1 MFRRILIW
9 FLGILLFSFAGFIL
23 TNVLRSHG
31 APNNDLFRE
40 LNRYQVRQLV
50 TAYQT
55 GGTQGLRGAL
65 DAINQEFHAHH
76 YLLNNQ
82 GIDLATGEDR
92 SALIREAAAI
102 KHFPL
107 PPKRFL
113 LKIPS
118 ADGHYLLMID
128 GGYAPGPLANLAVYL
143 WIVIAIVLLCY
154 VLAWTMAQPI
164 RRLRDAVVRFG
175 TGDLTSRTH
184 AKQRDE
190 LGDLARSFD
199 EMADRITTLL
209 TAERRLLQ
217 DISHELR
224 SPLARLRFA
233 LALVPNSPDPA
244 AAIARANKE
253 VDRLATLIGELLQV
267 TRAEGD
273 PQSRNVS
280 AVGLDAFLS
289 DLVES
294 CRIEAEARGCKLNL
308 TVQDGLVW
316 SGDRELLHRA
326 VENVIRNAISY
337 SPSNASIDVELA
349 QVDSEIVI
357 RVRDYGPGVPE
368 TELDKIF
375 RPFYR
380 VDEHRA
386 RNHGGVGLGLAIAKR
401 AVAVH
406 HGDIRARNASPGLAL
421 EIRLPA
427 PSTIMKPETDGN
439 RHRTIDSSHVRT

>member
-9 FLGILLFSFAGFIL
+9 FLGILLFSFAGFVL
-23 TNVLRSHG
+23 TNVWTSHR
-31 APNNDLFRE
+31 APGEDLFRR
-40 LNRYQVRQLV
+40 LTRYQVRQMV
-50 TAYQT
+50 TAYES
-55 GGTQGLRGAL
+55 GGAPALQIALRVM
-65 DAINQEFHAHH
+65 NQEFGAHH
-76 YLLNNQ
+76 YLLNSR
-82 GIDLATGEDR
+82 GIDLASGEDR
-92 SALIREAAAI
+92 SALEREARQG
-102 KHFPL
+102 KRSPL
-107 PPKRFL
+107 PPRRL
-113 LKIPS
+113 LLRVPS
-118 ADGHYLLMID
+118 SDGRYVFVID

-143 WIVIAIVLLCY
+143 WIVVAIVLLCY
-154 VLAWTMAQPI
+154 VLAWRMAQPI

-175 TGDLTSRTH
+175 AGDLTSRTY

-224 SPLARLRFA
+224 SPLARLRFG

-244 AAIARANKE
+244 AAMARANKE
-253 VDRLATLIGELLQV
+253 VARLATLIGELLQV

-273 PQSRNVS
+273 PQSRNIS
-280 AVGLDAFLS
+280 AVGLDAFLGE
-289 DLVES
+289 LVES

-308 TVQDGLVW
+308 RVEDRLTW

-337 SPSNASIDVELA
+337 SPTGSSIDVELA
-349 QVDSEIVI
+349 QVNAEIVI

-380 VDEHRA
+380 VEEHRG
-386 RNHGGVGLGLAIAKR
+386 RNHGGVGLGLAIAQR

-406 HGDIRARNASPGLAL
+406 HGAIRARTASPGLAL

-427 PSTIMKPETDGN
+427 AVPI
-439 RHRTIDSSHVRT
+439 R